1 MLAAN
6 SERPTIH
13 HGMVLPARKYDPE
26 SPLLPCLRPHQMMK
40 ARYRTMITMS
50 TIPIETDSIG
60 LNDNTPLQIYLIEF
74 PINCIRLLKDY
85 IILKYQV

>member
-1 MLAAN
+1 
-6 SERPTIH
+6 
-13 HGMVLPARKYDPE
+13 
-26 SPLLPCLRPHQMMK
+26 
-40 ARYRTMITMS
+40 MS

-85 IILKYQV
+85 IILKEEDVLATMQVVEV